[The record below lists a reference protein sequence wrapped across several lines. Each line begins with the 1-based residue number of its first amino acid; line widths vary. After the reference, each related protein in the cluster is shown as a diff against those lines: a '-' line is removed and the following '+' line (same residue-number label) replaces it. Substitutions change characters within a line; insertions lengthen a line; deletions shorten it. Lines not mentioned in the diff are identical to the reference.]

1 VLRNGLAA
9 SLALLLAAGCGGASP
24 RAAARPGL
32 PPALAHRWAGEAEQV
47 AAALQANDGCA
58 AQQAARSLVSEVDD
72 AGNRIPARF
81 RVTVMTAAATLADRI
96 VCVQKPQKPQKPHG
110 PPKRPKPPG
119 HDHGHGH
126 EGDGG

>member
-47 AAALQANDGCA
+47 AAALQANDSCG
-58 AQQAARSLVSEVDD
+58 AQQAARSLVGEVDAAD
-72 AGNRIPARF
+72 NRIPARL

-96 VCVQKPQKPQKPHG
+96 ACVEKP
-110 PPKRPKPPG
+110 PPKPKPKGPKKPKPPG
-119 HDHGHGH
+119 HGHGHGH